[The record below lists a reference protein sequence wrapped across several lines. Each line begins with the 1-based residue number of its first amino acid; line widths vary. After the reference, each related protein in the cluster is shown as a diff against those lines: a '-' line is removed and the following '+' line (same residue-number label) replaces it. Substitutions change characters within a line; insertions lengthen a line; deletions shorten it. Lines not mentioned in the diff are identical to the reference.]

1 MSSNRSIQVKD
12 KSFSLFI
19 SATEIDQT
27 VAKVAAHIEHDL
39 KGKIPLFIVV
49 LNGAYMFAADLIRK
63 IDFDCEITFVRL
75 SSYSGLETTSK
86 VREVIGLYENV
97 ADRDI
102 VIIEDI
108 IDTGISMGF
117 FLNKLKDT
125 SARSVSLATLLFKP
139 DAFKKDYHIEYIG
152 IKIPNEFIV
161 GYGLD
166 YDGLGRN
173 YPDIYK
179 IVE

>member
-1 MSSNRSIQVKD
+1 MQTIQVKD

-19 SATEIDQT
+19 SVEEISQA
-27 VAKVAAHIEHDL
+27 VKEVAAGISNDL
-39 KGKIPLFIVV
+39 RGKTPLFIVI
-49 LNGAYMFAADLIRK
+49 LNGAYLFAADLIRE
-63 IDFDCEITFVRL
+63 IDFDCEVTFVRL
-75 SSYSGLETTSK
+75 SSYSGMETTSK
-86 VREVIGLYENV
+86 VREVIGLYENLT
-97 ADRDI
+97 DRDI
-102 VIIEDI
+102 VIVEDI

-117 FLNKLKDT
+117 FLNRIRET
-125 SARSVSLATLLFKP
+125 SIKSVRLATLLFKP
-139 DAFKKDYHIEYIG
+139 DAFKKDYHIDYVG

>member
-1 MSSNRSIQVKD
+1 MNKIQVKD

-19 SATEIDQT
+19 SAKEIDQA
-27 VAKVAAHIEHDL
+27 VGKVAAYIEHDL
-39 KGKIPLFIVV
+39 QGKKPLFIVV

-63 IDFDCEITFVRL
+63 FDFDCEISFVRL
-75 SSYSGLETTSK
+75 SSYSGMETTSK
-86 VREVIGLYENV
+86 VREVIGLYENLT
-97 ADRDI
+97 DRDVVI
-102 VIIEDI
+102 VEDI

-117 FLNKLKDT
+117 FLNKIRET
-125 SARSVSLATLLFKP
+125 SVRSVRLATLLFKP
-139 DAFKKDYHIEYIG
+139 DAFRMDYPIDYVG

-179 IVE
+179 ISE

>member
-1 MSSNRSIQVKD
+1 MDNIQVKD

-19 SATEIDQT
+19 SAEEIDQA
-27 VAKVAAHIEHDL
+27 VSEVAAHITQDL
-39 KGKIPLFIVV
+39 RGKNPLFIIV

-63 IDFDCEITFVRL
+63 FDFDCEISFVRL
-75 SSYSGLETTSK
+75 SSYAGMETTSK
-86 VREVIGLYENV
+86 VREVIGLYENLT
-97 ADRDI
+97 DREVVI
-102 VIIEDI
+102 VEDI
-108 IDTGISMGF
+108 IDTGISMAF
-117 FLNKLKDT
+117 FLDKIRETNVK
-125 SARSVSLATLLFKP
+125 SVRLGTLLFKP
-139 DAFKKDYHIEYIG
+139 DAFRKNYHIDYVG

>member
-1 MSSNRSIQVKD
+1 MDNIQVKD

-19 SATEIDQT
+19 SAEEIRQA
-27 VAKVAAHIEHDL
+27 VKEVAAGISNDL
-39 KGKIPLFIVV
+39 RGKTPLFIVI
-49 LNGAYMFAADLIRK
+49 LNGAYLFAADLIRE
-63 IDFDCEITFVRL
+63 IDFDCEVTFVRL
-75 SSYSGLETTSK
+75 SSYSGMETTSK
-86 VREVIGLYENV
+86 VREVIGLYENLT
-97 ADRDI
+97 DRDI
-102 VIIEDI
+102 VIVEDI

-117 FLNKLKDT
+117 FLNRIRET
-125 SARSVSLATLLFKP
+125 SIKSVRLATLLFKP
-139 DAFKKDYHIEYIG
+139 DAFKKDYHIDYVG